1 MDVFNS
7 VINQLND
14 LYLNKLLLFLDKKID
29 SQNTHYITLEVLGDL
44 ISNFPNKILQNKEN
58 KAIIDNLL
66 NKINQEQQ
74 CC

>member
-7 VINQLND
+7 VINHLND